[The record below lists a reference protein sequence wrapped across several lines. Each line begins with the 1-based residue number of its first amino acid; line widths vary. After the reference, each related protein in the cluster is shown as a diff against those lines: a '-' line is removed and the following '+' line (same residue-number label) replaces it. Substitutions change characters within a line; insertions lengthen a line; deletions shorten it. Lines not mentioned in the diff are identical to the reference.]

1 MDMNELL
8 LQSVES
14 LPPLP
19 DTVNKLRAYIDEAGA
34 EIETEKVAEIIS
46 GDPLLMAKLLQLV
59 NSPFYGFKSE
69 ITTITQVITLLGI
82 GNIKNVVLANSI
94 KDNFKIDLS
103 PYGLKTEDF
112 LNSCNEEVNFITNW
126 LNDEDKKLSYT
137 LVPCVMLLRLG
148 MVVFS
153 HFLIQNK
160 KDKEFL
166 ERLKA
171 ANFSNISLIE
181 NEFLGVDSLAFLGFL
196 LHRWNFDESL
206 IESVCYI
213 NSPHAASDNVKK
225 STYVLSI
232 TDHLF
237 APYHGSSP
245 FNVEAAIA
253 LMQEA
258 KNGGVSFD
266 MDNFIAKLP
275 EKARNN
281 INKG

>member
-8 LQSVES
+8 LQSVET

-19 DTVNKLRAYIDEAGA
+19 DTVIKLRRYIDEAGA
-34 EIETEKVAEIIS
+34 EIRTEKVAEIIS

-82 GNIKNVVLANSI
+82 GNIKNMILANSI

-103 PYGLKTEDF
+103 PYGLNTQEF

-126 LNDEDKKLSYT
+126 LNEEDKKLSYS

-148 MVVFS
+148 MVIFS
-153 HFLIQNK
+153 HFLIQNH

-166 ERLKA
+166 ARLKEMK
-171 ANFSNISLIE
+171 FTNISMIE
-181 NEFLGVDSLAFLGFL
+181 NEFVGVDSLAFLGFL

-206 IESVCYI
+206 IESVCFI
-213 NSPHAASDNVKK
+213 NSPHAASDSVKK
-225 STYVLSI
+225 SAYALSI

-245 FNVEAAIA
+245 FNVEAALA

-258 KNGGVSFD
+258 INSGVSFD
-266 MDNFIAKLP
+266 LDSFVAKLP
-275 EKARNN
+275 ERARKN
-281 INKG
+281 IKKD

>member
-103 PYGLKTEDF
+103 PYGLKTE
-112 LNSCNEEVNFITNW
+112 
-126 LNDEDKKLSYT
+126 
-137 LVPCVMLLRLG
+137 
-148 MVVFS
+148 
-153 HFLIQNK
+153 HF
-160 KDKEFL
+160 
-166 ERLKA
+166 
-171 ANFSNISLIE
+171 
-181 NEFLGVDSLAFLGFL
+181 
-196 LHRWNFDESL
+196 
-206 IESVCYI
+206 
-213 NSPHAASDNVKK
+213 
-225 STYVLSI
+225 
-232 TDHLF
+232 
-237 APYHGSSP
+237 
-245 FNVEAAIA
+245 
-253 LMQEA
+253 
-258 KNGGVSFD
+258 
-266 MDNFIAKLP
+266 
-275 EKARNN
+275 
-281 INKG
+281 

>member
-14 LPPLP
+14 LPSLP

-69 ITTITQVITLLGI
+69 ITTITQIITLLGI

-103 PYGLKTEDF
+103 PYGLNTEDF

-148 MVVFS
+148 MVIFS

-181 NEFLGVDSLAFLGFL
+181 NEFLGVDSLSFLGFL

-225 STYVLSI
+225 SAYVLSI

-237 APYHGSSP
+237 TPYHGSSP
-245 FNVEAAIA
+245 FNVETAIA